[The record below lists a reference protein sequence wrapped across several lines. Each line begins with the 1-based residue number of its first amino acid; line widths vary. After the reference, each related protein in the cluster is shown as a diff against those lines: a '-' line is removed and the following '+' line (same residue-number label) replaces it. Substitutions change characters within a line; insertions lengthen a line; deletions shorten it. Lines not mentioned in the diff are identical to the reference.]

1 MLISQ
6 AVRHAHSTGSKTC
19 SYFIA
24 QAVRHAHDPS
34 FFCSLLVNNEPTTLF
49 LEELKFEEMFFLC
62 INIDRA
68 SKMYPPD

>member
-1 MLISQ
+1 MLLSQ

-49 LEELKFEEMFFLC
+49 LEELKSEERNVL
-62 INIDRA
+62 
-68 SKMYPPD
+68 SLHKY